1 MMKINKFWAK
11 LKMVFIGISF
21 MSMISCLL
29 FILNETNTVKISGI
43 IFIIIAVLVSIGSI
57 YSNYRRRLELN
68 AMDIIL

>member
-11 LKMVFIGISF
+11 LKMVFVGVSI

-29 FILNETNTVKISGI
+29 FILNETNMIKISGI
-43 IFIIIAVLVSIGSI
+43 IFIIIAVFASIGSI

-68 AMDIIL
+68 AME